1 MELVILSVLT
11 IISFFAV
18 QGSDPGYLS
27 RDVMERACA
36 MFDSSIHCTESR
48 SRLSLLGDVGVAE
61 MEIELSP
68 SSGAIEGEYEGLVLH
83 TSSIDTGASKSML
96 RLYCPRCKFA
106 PPLRAHH
113 CKHCDVCVSTY
124 DHHCHFI
131 GTCIGERNHCRFWWF
146 LTFQMLSFFVMI
158 SIVNSKKNPLGLD
171 GTDTDEI
178 PGFVMVVFSS
188 IFIWPLAF
196 FAFMVWASHTYFAL
210 TNTTSFEFVKVQH
223 LEYLHGT
230 NECDMPFSKG
240 VDENLRNFCCLRD
253 TTWAI
258 FTGENFT
265 RWLPTMWDP
274 PGIINRNSE
283 DWFEN
288 PWQNKYYS
296 CC

>member
-1 MELVILSVLT
+1 MARPDKCDNTKVTLRYICAAIVTLLLTISTPRSRLWSSGEMHEISQTYATLNGEALMELVILSVLT

-171 GTDTDEI
+171 GTDKDEI

-196 FAFMVWASHTYFAL
+196 FAFMVW
-210 TNTTSFEFVKVQH
+210 
-223 LEYLHGT
+223 
-230 NECDMPFSKG
+230 
-240 VDENLRNFCCLRD
+240 
-253 TTWAI
+253 
-258 FTGENFT
+258 
-265 RWLPTMWDP
+265 
-274 PGIINRNSE
+274 
-283 DWFEN
+283 
-288 PWQNKYYS
+288 
-296 CC
+296 